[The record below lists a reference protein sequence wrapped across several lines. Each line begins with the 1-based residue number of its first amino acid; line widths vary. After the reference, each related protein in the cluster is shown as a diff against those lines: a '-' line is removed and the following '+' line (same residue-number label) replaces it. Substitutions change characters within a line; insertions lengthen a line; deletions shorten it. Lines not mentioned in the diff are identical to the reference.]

1 MSVALSAGV
10 TGLESYQKML
20 DLAGDNLANVGTTAF
35 KSSRVTFSQLLS
47 ETIKTASQPTST
59 VGGTNP
65 QQIGHGVGIAS
76 ITPMMTQGN
85 IANTG
90 NPLDLAIE
98 GEGYFVLNDGAKDLY
113 TRAGAF
119 AIDANSRLVDPA
131 TGYIVQRIGTT
142 GESDGFQTA
151 GDSNVRI
158 PTDVSMPARATSE
171 VRVAGNLSTTAKFA
185 DTQIN
190 KLTSNIA
197 FTVGGSPASVT
208 TKISELDQYTGT
220 TWADGTITFLGSKP
234 DGIALGNSPTTD
246 LTMAVT
252 STTTIQDVLDYLN
265 DDDGGARTAE
275 EQTVT
280 LTGGGGVPDE
290 GKYTLTYDGA
300 TTTELD
306 YDADVATIT
315 TALNALSTTP
325 ATGGITPSAA
335 LATGT
340 TFTFDSSMGD
350 SDGEVPLITITSVGL
365 KDGGTDVTGVCAETE
380 TGHGPHGVLDD
391 ATATLVNGKIRI
403 TDAQSGYSESDF
415 KMAWSDSYLTM
426 PAYFEV
432 TTVGGEEVK
441 NVNITVFDTQG
452 GKHVL
457 SGAFVRTATANTW
470 DMILTSISGNITDIT
485 FDNRRIN
492 GVEFYA
498 NDGSFKGLNAATGD
512 TAQFTVTFAHDPGNP
527 QIINVSM
534 GTVGQFNGLTQ
545 FDANSTA
552 VAREQDGY
560 AAGSFSNLSVSN
572 DGLVIGSF
580 TNGIKKDIA
589 TLQLA
594 LFQNPTALE
603 SMGDG
608 YFSPSANSGGA
619 IATQALSGGAG
630 SLRGGALEG
639 SNVNAAKEF
648 IGLIQAQNYY
658 QANARTIRIA
668 NEMLRELTNLIR

>member
-20 DLAGDNLANVGTTAF
+20 DIAGDNLANVGTTAF
-35 KSSRVTFSQLLS
+35 KSSRITFSQLLS

-59 VGGTNP
+59 IGGTNP

-98 GEGYFVLNDGAKDLY
+98 GEGYFVLSDGAKDLY
-113 TRAGAF
+113 TRSGAF

-131 TGYIVQRIGTT
+131 TGYIAQRIGTT
-142 GESDGFQTA
+142 GETDGFQTP

-158 PTDVSMPARATSE
+158 PTDVSMPARSTSE

-185 DTQIN
+185 DTQTN

-197 FTVGGSPASVT
+197 FTVASGSPASVT
-208 TKISELDQYTGT
+208 TRISELDQYTGT
-220 TWADGTITFLGSKP
+220 TWADGTITFSGYKSDGTALGS
-234 DGIALGNSPTTD
+234 SPTTD

-252 STTTIQDVLDYLN
+252 STTTLGDVLTWLN
-265 DDDGGARTAE
+265 TNEGTAAVSE
-275 EQTVT
+275 VQT
-280 LTGGGGVPDE
+280 LTPDAVATA
-290 GKYTLTYDGA
+290 GTFTLTYGGE
-300 TTTELD
+300 TTAAIA
-306 YDADVATIT
+306 YDAPT
-315 TALNALSTTP
+315 TGVGSIQEALEALSGVSAGDITVGGTTL
-325 ATGGITPSAA
+325 AA
-335 LATGT
+335 AGTT
-340 TFTFDSSMGD
+340 TFTFADTLGD
-350 SDGEVPLITITSVGL
+350 VSTISFDFSGL
-365 KDGGTDVTGVCAETE
+365 TGPTQAGSTIAETT
-380 TGHGPHGVLDD
+380 TGFKVQGVLGDD
-391 ATATLVNGKIRI
+391 ATASLVNGKIRI
-403 TDAQSGYSESDF
+403 TDTIAGYSKSDF
-415 KMAWSDSYLTM
+415 KMAWSDSNLTM
-426 PAYFEV
+426 PAYFEA

-457 SGAFVRTATANTW
+457 SGAFVRTNTANTW

-492 GVEFYA
+492 DVEFYA
-498 NDGSFKGLNAATGD
+498 SDGSFKGLNAATGD
-512 TAQFTVTFAHDPGNP
+512 TAQFTVTFAHDPGSP

-552 VAREQDGY
+552 VAREQNGY

-572 DGLVIGSF
+572 DGFVVGSF

-648 IGLIQAQNYY
+648 ISLIQAQNYY